1 MGEPDIGAVMSAPG
15 GIWMRSNGPERGAEC
30 EPNPSFSRWALEFNV
45 LREHRQSR
53 FNGRG
58 HTATRAWS
66 GLLAWAWLV
75 TPAYTPAGASSA
87 MMPVVDALQVPM
99 VS

>member
-1 MGEPDIGAVMSAPG
+1 
-15 GIWMRSNGPERGAEC
+15 
-30 EPNPSFSRWALEFNV
+30 
-45 LREHRQSR
+45 
-53 FNGRG
+53 
-58 HTATRAWS
+58 
-66 GLLAWAWLV
+66 LAWAWLV